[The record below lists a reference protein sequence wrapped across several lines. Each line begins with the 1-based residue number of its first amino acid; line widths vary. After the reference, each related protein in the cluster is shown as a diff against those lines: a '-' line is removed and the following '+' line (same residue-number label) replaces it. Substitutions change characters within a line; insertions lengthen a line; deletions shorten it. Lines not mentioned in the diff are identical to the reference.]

1 MRKQQLYKDIIT
13 ACKAYNA
20 ETDDEDDQIVPIHL
34 GDIPQDGILTA
45 YGETLVEVGILDED
59 TDEQIALRSSAN

>member
-1 MRKQQLYKDIIT
+1 MNEEQLYKAVIE

-20 ETDDEDDQIVPIHL
+20 ATDDEDDQIVPVHL

-45 YGETLVEVGILDED
+45 YGETLVAVGILDPKE
-59 TDEQIALRSSAN
+59 A